1 MLRKESRRRST
12 KRFSAILP
20 PPPSP
25 NPENCEAFRNFDI
38 FYLLSSPKTGSR
50 EISSSGFPCRGI
62 PGRASKFKV
71 PWRNVTAPFLIFIFR
86 PISASSHCAI
96 LFRKPFSLPSVVPAT
111 SFALHLLTQCTVL
124 CWLPLPRAGFLA
136 STCRILGFHSPPLLL
151 EHSPLLI
158 PL

>member
-50 EISSSGFPCRGI
+50 DSPVRGSRAVGSLGVLQSSRCRGGTLQLHFSFSFSD
-62 PGRASKFKV
+62 PF
-71 PWRNVTAPFLIFIFR
+71 PLPLTAPY
-86 PISASSHCAI
+86 
-96 LFRKPFSLPSVVPAT
+96 FSGSLSPSLQWCPP
-111 SFALHLLTQCTVL
+111 LHLHFICSPSAL
-124 CWLPLPRAGFLA
+124 CCVGFHFHVQDSWLPRAGFLA
-136 STCRILGFHSPPLLL
+136 STPL
-151 EHSPLLI
+151 HFFSSTPLF
-158 PL
+158 